1 MLGDI
6 RTVVFDLDGTLT
18 VPEIDFD
25 GLRRRLKLPAG
36 VSITH
41 AIAGMQPEEQL
52 AAMQIVQAEE
62 RRAARHAVAN
72 PGARE
77 LVHALHA
84 RSMATAIVTR
94 NMLEASEMILQA
106 IDVRIDVLI
115 SREFGPMKPAPEPVI
130 EALRRTGGLPESA
143 LMVGDFGDDMQA
155 GKAAGTRTCLV
166 MNGPGPPRFEADL
179 HVPTPLE
186 LLELF
191 KQAWLLSTQ

>member
-1 MLGDI
+1 MLAEI

-25 GLRRRLKLPAG
+25 GLRRSLNLPAG

-41 AIAGMQPEEQL
+41 AIAGMQPDQQR

-62 RRAARHAVAN
+62 RRAARMAVTN

-77 LVHALHA
+77 LVHAL
-84 RSMATAIVTR
+84 RERDIGTAIVTR
-94 NMLEASEMILQA
+94 NMLEASEIILQA

-115 SREFGPMKPAPEPVI
+115 TREFGPMKPAPEPVL
-130 EALRRTGGLPESA
+130 EALRRTGGSPESA

-155 GKAAGTRTCLV
+155 GRAAGTRTCLV
-166 MNGPGPPRFEADL
+166 MNGPGPPRFAADL
-179 HVPTPLE
+179 HVPTPSE

-191 KQAWLLSTQ
+191 MQAWIQPAQ